1 MKRRWLTRCS
11 FGGRG
16 GQELQVNTEE
26 QWKRLI
32 LKTGDWSFG
41 THSGST
47 PGYHISARPML
58 YPLHFCCYWCYCNP
72 SLLHLSPFFSFAK
85 GFFLIFFS
93 FLTFH
98 SLFIGFGN
106 WGCHTFQFNRQER
119 TEREKSQSRTKEL
132 KLLKIPKLV

>member
-11 FGGRG
+11 FGGRE
-16 GQELQVNTEE
+16 GQELQVSTEE

-32 LKTGDWSFG
+32 LKRGDWSFG

-58 YPLHFCCYWCYCNP
+58 YPLHFCCYCCCCNP

-85 GFFLIFFS
+85 GFFLIFFFFFDFS
-93 FLTFH
+93 FTLYRFWE
-98 SLFIGFGN
+98 FGLPY
-106 WGCHTFQFNRQER
+106 FSIQSSRENRKG
-119 TEREKSQSRTKEL
+119 EKSKSY
-132 KLLKIPKLV
+132 

>member
-11 FGGRG
+11 FGGRE

-58 YPLHFCCYWCYCNP
+58 YPLHFCCYCCCCNP

-85 GFFLIFFS
+85 GFLFNFFYLFDFS
-93 FLTFH
+93 FTLYRFWELGFAI
-98 SLFIGFGN
+98 LFNSIVEK
-106 WGCHTFQFNRQER
+106 NRKG
-119 TEREKSQSRTKEL
+119 EKSKSY
-132 KLLKIPKLV
+132 

>member
-58 YPLHFCCYWCYCNP
+58 YPLHFCCYWCCCNP
-72 SLLHLSPFFSFAK
+72 SLLHLSPFCSFAK
-85 GFFLIFFS
+85 GFFLIFFFFFDFS
-93 FLTFH
+93 FTLYRFWELGLPYF
-98 SLFIGFGN
+98 SI
-106 WGCHTFQFNRQER
+106 QSPRKNRKG
-119 TEREKSQSRTKEL
+119 EKSKSY
-132 KLLKIPKLV
+132 